1 MIGQSRRISAML
13 SSAFS
18 LSTSAQPRTRASGGA
33 VETGKMLTQ
42 LGAVDEVVDA
52 SQEVIGRDVL
62 LEPELIELASV
73 MGLRESIPK
82 LRLAAGYLLP
92 SVIGAQ
98 AAT

>member
-1 MIGQSRRISAML
+1 ML
-13 SSAFS
+13 
-18 LSTSAQPRTRASGGA
+18 AQVR
-33 VETGKMLTQ
+33 
-42 LGAVDEVVDA
+42 AVDEAIDGA
-52 SQEVIGRDVL
+52 QQVIRRDMI
-62 LEPELIELASV
+62 LEPELVEQASV